1 MRTGAI
7 FERGSCRAL
16 KWMALLGVTF
26 ALGVGEAAA
35 QAVDPTLTV
44 TASSVVEENGNRL
57 PVTVRLSVPRSSPAR
72 TADQTVTVTLTVTH
86 LGGSGQSTISASR
99 RAEFPAIDVIDGD
112 DMAWRGGTAGN
123 NALELTFSVDPGA
136 FSDERTVYLDINED
150 DDAEDEHFYIDGSS
164 AEVAGVIDAAS
175 ISRHVAVKID
185 DDETQNYVLLPDNHP
200 IGQRTIKEGENLQ
213 MLLEARPPRTT
224 DYDFR
229 VELSSAEQDSDYGF
243 GGTDSNTELV
253 TLPGRR
259 DPDTPSTERTGEVVA
274 GEMTLML
281 SSRSDNDRDRVD
293 DTVTITVEDS
303 ATGETSV
310 TEPLVIT
317 VVDQHKLP
325 SISRADDIEV
335 TVGTTKSMVAM
346 LMEGQK
352 GTVTLVADRTGDGV
366 PDSEDIEVE
375 LSLGEGGT
383 ANAQDYRLDS
393 SKVELDDDDT
403 SGTFVLDVLEDEEV
417 GDETLVL
424 MATVSGE
431 DGFGK
436 ETMTVMLDA
445 ITLTDATMKKIE
457 PKSYDD
463 VKDALAAARAEG
475 AGANGMWNPGET
487 MTLEASDMFMW
498 PETTTSVVLGNV
510 VVDDTSVL
518 SATTSNDMLTLTAMG
533 PGETPVSVT
542 ATVVSESSS
551 FEVSQTVSNVATIK
565 FPVMVDAYAITAMSD
580 AGVQAAFDAAIAEA
594 AAGNSRM
601 AWEPGGEVAMVALD
615 QLFDVPES
623 IMASY
628 LAESSDSD
636 DVMAEIYGD
645 HVALTPMSAG
655 MAEISVTAV
664 DAAEGMATTVTATA
678 MVMAVDPAAITYTL
692 SGPEDMNLAEGMS
705 AMVTVM
711 ASDPVPMDT
720 EVMIMRDRSAS
731 SADDDDYMAEP
742 VTIMAGGT
750 SGSTMVMAVEDNM
763 AEDMEELVLFA
774 MAGDSMVEGEVKLYL
789 WDAAVPALP
798 IIAQFLLG
806 GLLALGEFRRYR
818 RRS

>member
-7 FERGSCRAL
+7 FARGSCRAL
-16 KWMALLGVTF
+16 KWVALMGMVF
-26 ALGVGEAAA
+26 ALGIGEAAA

-57 PVTVRLSVPRSSPAR
+57 PVTVRLSVPRSSTAR
-72 TADQTVTVTLTVTH
+72 TTDQTVTVTLTLTTA
-86 LGGSGQSTISASR
+86 GGSGQSTISASR
-99 RAEFPAIDVIDGD
+99 RAELPSGNVIDGD
-112 DMAWRGGTAGN
+112 DMAWRGGTADTDT
-123 NALELTFSVDPGA
+123 LELTFSVDPGA

-150 DDAEDEHFYIDGSS
+150 EDAEDEHFYIDGSS
-164 AEVAGVIDAAS
+164 AEVAGIIDAYS
-175 ISRHVAVKID
+175 ISRHVAVRID

-200 IGQRTIKEGENLQ
+200 RDQRTIKEGENLA
-213 MLLEARPPRTT
+213 LLFEARPARTT
-224 DYDFR
+224 DHDYR
-229 VELSSAEQDSDYGF
+229 VELSSAEQDSDYGL
-243 GGTDSNTELV
+243 GGTESNTELV

-259 DPDTPSTERTGEVVA
+259 DTTDPTTEQAGA
-274 GEMTLML
+274 GETMLTLD
-281 SSRSDNDRDRVD
+281 SRSDNDRDRVD

-303 ATGETSV
+303 ATGENSV

-317 VVDQHKLP
+317 VLDQHKLP
-325 SISRADDIEV
+325 SISRAEDIEV
-335 TVGTTKSMVAM
+335 TVGTTKSMVTM

-445 ITLTDATMKKIE
+445 ITLTDDTMKKIE

-463 VKDALAAARAEG
+463 VKDALAEARAEG

-580 AGVQAAFDAAIAEA
+580 ADVQAAFDAAIAEA

-601 AWEPGGEVAMVALD
+601 AWEPGGEMAMVALD
-615 QLFDVPES
+615 KLFDVPES

-664 DAAEGMATTVTATA
+664 DAAEGMATTVMATA

-692 SGPEDMNLAEGMS
+692 SGPENMNLAEGMS

-720 EVMIMRDRSAS
+720 EVMIMRDRAAS
-731 SADDDDYMAEP
+731 SADDDDYMAEAI
-742 VTIMAGGT
+742 TIMAGGT

-763 AEDMEELVLFA
+763 TEDMEELVLFA

-806 GLLALGEFRRYR
+806 GLLAVGGFRRYR